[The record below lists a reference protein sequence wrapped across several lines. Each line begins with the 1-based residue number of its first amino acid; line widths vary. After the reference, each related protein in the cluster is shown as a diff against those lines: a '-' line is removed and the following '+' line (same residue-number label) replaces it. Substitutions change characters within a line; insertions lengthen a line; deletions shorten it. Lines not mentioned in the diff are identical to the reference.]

1 MNSKHVWIVFKKEV
15 KDIFRDKRTWIA
27 SVLIPMLVFP
37 LIFFFMNIGI
47 SKMDKNLQNDIPI
60 FIETNQQEADII
72 KYLEGEEGLEI
83 INIDDPYI
91 ALEKGDIK
99 AIIKIEEDFQNKIDE
114 KTLGKIEI
122 IFDEISNE
130 SSMTASIVEEI
141 INGYSEEVRLERLE
155 HIGIDPAILQPISI
169 ERKAYIPEG
178 QESKGDSMVLMML
191 TFILPFFLMIY
202 PVVGGMPAAIDLG
215 AGEKERMS
223 LEPLLATGAGRLS
236 ILTGKYLT
244 ILFASIL
251 GTITSLIGV
260 FVSYKIAPEIMPLGV
275 RISPLSMLIL
285 VVTSLFIAMILS
297 GLMLSISV
305 FAKSYKEAG
314 TYLSPLTIIL
324 MVPAYLTI
332 FMDIRTLSDNMFF
345 IPLLNSV
352 LLMKEVLVDIIN
364 PLHIIMTFGVS
375 IALVVVSLLF
385 TRYMFNKESVI
396 FRS

>member
-37 LIFFFMNIGI
+37 LIFFFMNIGM

-130 SSMTASIVEEI
+130 SSMTASIVEGI
-141 INGYSEEVRLERLE
+141 INGYSEEVRLERLG

-178 QESKGDSMVLMML
+178 QESKGDAMVLMML

-324 MVPAYLTI
+324 MVPAYLTM

-364 PLHIIMTFGVS
+364 PLHITMTFGVS
-375 IALVVVSLLF
+375 IALVVASLLF